1 MIEQPPARLSDRP
14 LTPVPGKVLSPMPL
28 RIRFSTADLTRLTF
42 ATRPDPLWELLLSLH
57 ALQTR
62 ATDPRLDRWRAGVTI
77 DHATRSLFRLAPPHG
92 YSPDFLTPA
101 EASASLEAGLDA
113 VRRTP
118 ARRIATELA
127 RLTNRAAPPRWGA
140 RLACGDRHELDDLK
154 RGLAEYHRRA
164 LHPHWSRV
172 EKVVDDELAARTRV
186 LAAEGTDVLL
196 NSLHP
201 ALTWRDQVLELDG
214 DHVSGELDLAGR
226 GLRLV
231 PAYFCRQA
239 PTLLADPGLP
249 PVLVYPAEAR
259 PAAAAAPPAE
269 DADPAPLADLL
280 GATRATA
287 LRVLGEGC
295 TTTELGQRVGITT
308 SAASYHASIL
318 RSSGLV
324 TSERSGTAV
333 VHRLTVLGA
342 DLLGRRRAAS

>member
-1 MIEQPPARLSDRP
+1 
-14 LTPVPGKVLSPMPL
+14 MPL

-42 ATRPDPLWELLLSLH
+42 ATRPDPMWELLLSLH

-62 ATDPRLDRWRAGVTI
+62 ATDPRLDRWRAAVTL
-77 DHATRSLFRLAPPHG
+77 DGATRSLLRLAPPRG

-101 EASASLEAGLDA
+101 EASTGLPAGLDA
-113 VRRTP
+113 VLRTP
-118 ARRIATELA
+118 ARRLATELA
-127 RLTNRAAPPRWGA
+127 LLTNRPTPPQWGA
-140 RLACGDRHELDDLK
+140 RLACGDRHELKDLG

-164 LHPHWSRV
+164 LRPQWARI

-186 LAAEGTDVLL
+186 LAAQGTDAML

-201 ALTWRDQVLELDG
+201 ALTWRDQVLEVAG
-214 DHVSGELDLAGR
+214 DHVTGELELGGR

-259 PAAAAAPPAE
+259 PPEPAATATAPGAEAA
-269 DADPAPLADLL
+269 LADLL
-280 GATRATA
+280 GATRASA
-287 LRVLGEGC
+287 LRVLADGC
-295 TTTELGQRVGITT
+295 TTTELGRRVGITI

-324 TSERSGTAV
+324 TSERNGTAV
-333 VHRLTVLGA
+333 VHQLTVLGA
-342 DLLGRRRAAS
+342 DLLGRHPARS

>member
-1 MIEQPPARLSDRP
+1 
-14 LTPVPGKVLSPMPL
+14 MPL
-28 RIRFSTADLTRLTF
+28 RIRFSPADLTRLTF

-57 ALQTR
+57 ALQDR
-62 ATDPRLDRWRAGVTI
+62 AAGPRLAPWRAGVPI
-77 DHATRSLFRLAPPHG
+77 DAAVRALFRLAPPRG

-101 EASASLEAGLDA
+101 EASASLEDGLDA

-118 ARRIATELA
+118 ARRIAAELA
-127 RLTNRAAPPRWGA
+127 LLTNRQAPPRWGA

-154 RGLAEYHRRA
+154 RALAEYHRRV
-164 LHPHWSRV
+164 LRPHWNRV

-186 LAAEGTDVLL
+186 LAAEGTDALL

-201 ALTWRDQVLELDG
+201 ALTWRDHVLELAG
-214 DHVSGELDLAGR
+214 DHVSGELELAGR

-259 PAAAAAPPAE
+259 PAAAAVPPAGA
-269 DADPAPLADLL
+269 ADPAPLADLL

-287 LRVLGEGC
+287 LRVLAEGC

-342 DLLGRRRAAS
+342 DLLGRRRVAS

>member
-1 MIEQPPARLSDRP
+1 
-14 LTPVPGKVLSPMPL
+14 MPL
-28 RIRFSTADLTRLTF
+28 RIRFAAADLTRLTF

-57 ALQTR
+57 ALQSGTP
-62 ATDPRLDRWRAGVTI
+62 DPRVDRWRAGVTL
-77 DHATRSLFRLAPPHG
+77 DRATRSLLRLAPPRG

-101 EASASLEAGLDA
+101 AASAGLAAGLDE
-113 VRRTP
+113 VLRTP

-127 RLTNRAAPPRWGA
+127 LLTRRPAPPQWGA
-140 RLACGDRHELDDLK
+140 RLAAGDRHELADLG
-154 RGLAEYHRRA
+154 RGLAEYHRRT
-164 LHPHWSRV
+164 LRPHWARI
-172 EKVVDDELAARTRV
+172 EKVVDDELTARTRV
-186 LAAEGTDVLL
+186 LAAQGTDVLL

-201 ALTWRDQVLELDG
+201 ALTWRDHVLEIGG
-214 DHVSGELDLAGR
+214 DHVTGELELGGR

-259 PAAAAAPPAE
+259 PEPTAAASEAPGDSAA
-269 DADPAPLADLL
+269 LANLL

-287 LRVLGEGC
+287 LRVLADGC
-295 TTTELGQRVGITT
+295 TTTELGNRVGITT

-324 TSERSGTAV
+324 TTERTGTAV
-333 VHRLTVLGA
+333 VHQLTVLGA
-342 DLLGRRRAAS
+342 DLLGGRDARV